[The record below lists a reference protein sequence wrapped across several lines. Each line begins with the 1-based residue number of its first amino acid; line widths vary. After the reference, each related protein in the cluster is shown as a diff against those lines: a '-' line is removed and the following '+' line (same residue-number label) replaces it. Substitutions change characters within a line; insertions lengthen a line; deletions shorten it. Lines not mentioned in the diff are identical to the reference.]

1 MTTVSLAEAKNQLSR
16 LIDQAM
22 AGEKITI
29 TRYGKPM
36 VTLTPEPSSSPR
48 KMSGPEMV
56 AWLEEQRKELP
67 RWDGHPADIIR
78 EMREDERY

>member
-16 LIDQAM
+16 LIDQAL

-36 VTLTPEPSSSPR
+36 VTLTPEPANQPR

-56 AWLEEQRKELP
+56 AWLEEQTKDMPMQKVTGAE
-67 RWDGHPADIIR
+67 IIR
-78 EMREDERY
+78 QMRDEGY